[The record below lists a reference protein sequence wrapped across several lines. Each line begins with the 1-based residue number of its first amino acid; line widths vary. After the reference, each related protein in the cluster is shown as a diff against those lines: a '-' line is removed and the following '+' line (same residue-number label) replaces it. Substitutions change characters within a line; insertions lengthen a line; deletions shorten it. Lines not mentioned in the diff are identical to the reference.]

1 MNAVLREADTDGDG
15 LICFNEFKTYMIKTK
30 HPCAESE
37 KLMLQKFKSIDLDK
51 NGTLSLDELVENSI
65 YYWKVDQIAKKKKN
79 LHEIDDVHEAKQ
91 YIAENITKIMREMD
105 ENKDGKIS
113 MDEFVKYHFKIK
125 SPASGSMQMLK
136 AKFNAIDR
144 DRSGFLDF
152 EELFEHSLYEWK
164 VDHRERQRKM
174 LCNIDDPAVARKQIA
189 ENLRKVMKQMD
200 TDGDGEISYAE
211 FKAYNIAMKTPQSKD
226 EKMLKAKFNSID
238 RDRSGKLSFEEL
250 LEHGMYDWQADLLQ
264 RQRKNVL
271 KNLHQTS
278 DANKADL
285 IIDNSLKNM
294 MAKFDANGD
303 GEIDWNEFL
312 TYHKTMN
319 TQQSK
324 DENILRAKFNA
335 IDTDRSG
342 KLSVKELKQYIL
354 EEWKVSQMKKS
365 NKVFFTSLKKIVD
378 PKKATA
384 FIHINVDK
392 FMREFDTNK
401 DGELDF
407 AEYKFM
413 HEQIQSEFS
422 KNEAALR
429 NRFNAIDE
437 DGSGKLSAGEM
448 KKFMMFDWQ
457 ISQQK
462 KQRLNDIKHL
472 HEIKDPRAAKTAIK
486 QGIDRVMRMADTDND
501 GMISF
506 EEFVAYHQHMKT
518 PFAKSE
524 QLLKA
529 KFKAIDSD
537 KSGWLSQDELMAH
550 LLYEWKVEQIAISRG
565 KSTRFTK
572 IEDIETKK
580 EAEAAIHA
588 EIRLNFEKMDSD
600 KDGII
605 SWEEF
610 KAYH

>member
-1 MNAVLREADTDGDG
+1 M
-15 LICFNEFKTYMIKTK
+15 
-30 HPCAESE
+30 
-37 KLMLQKFKSIDLDK
+37 
-51 NGTLSLDELVENSI
+51 
-65 YYWKVDQIAKKKKN
+65 
-79 LHEIDDVHEAKQ
+79 
-91 YIAENITKIMREMD
+91 
-105 ENKDGKIS
+105 
-113 MDEFVKYHFKIK
+113 
-125 SPASGSMQMLK
+125 
-136 AKFNAIDR
+136 
-144 DRSGFLDF
+144 
-152 EELFEHSLYEWK
+152 
-164 VDHRERQRKM
+164 
-174 LCNIDDPAVARKQIA
+174 
-189 ENLRKVMKQMD
+189 
-200 TDGDGEISYAE
+200 
-211 FKAYNIAMKTPQSKD
+211 
-226 EKMLKAKFNSID
+226 
-238 RDRSGKLSFEEL
+238 
-250 LEHGMYDWQADLLQ
+250 
-264 RQRKNVL
+264 L
-271 KNLHQTS
+271 KNLHKTS

-285 IIDNSLKNM
+285 IIDNSLKNL

-472 HEIKDPRAAKTAIK
+472 HEIKDPRAAKTVIK

>member
-285 IIDNSLKNM
+285 IIDNSLKNL

>member
-264 RQRKNVL
+264 RQR
-271 KNLHQTS
+271 
-278 DANKADL
+278 
-285 IIDNSLKNM
+285 
-294 MAKFDANGD
+294 
-303 GEIDWNEFL
+303 
-312 TYHKTMN
+312 
-319 TQQSK
+319 
-324 DENILRAKFNA
+324 
-335 IDTDRSG
+335 
-342 KLSVKELKQYIL
+342 
-354 EEWKVSQMKKS
+354 
-365 NKVFFTSLKKIVD
+365 
-378 PKKATA
+378 
-384 FIHINVDK
+384 
-392 FMREFDTNK
+392 
-401 DGELDF
+401 
-407 AEYKFM
+407 
-413 HEQIQSEFS
+413 
-422 KNEAALR
+422 
-429 NRFNAIDE
+429 
-437 DGSGKLSAGEM
+437 
-448 KKFMMFDWQ
+448 
-457 ISQQK
+457 
-462 KQRLNDIKHL
+462 
-472 HEIKDPRAAKTAIK
+472 
-486 QGIDRVMRMADTDND
+486 
-501 GMISF
+501 
-506 EEFVAYHQHMKT
+506 
-518 PFAKSE
+518 
-524 QLLKA
+524 
-529 KFKAIDSD
+529 
-537 KSGWLSQDELMAH
+537 
-550 LLYEWKVEQIAISRG
+550 
-565 KSTRFTK
+565 
-572 IEDIETKK
+572 
-580 EAEAAIHA
+580 
-588 EIRLNFEKMDSD
+588 
-600 KDGII
+600 
-605 SWEEF
+605 
-610 KAYH
+610 

>member
-1 MNAVLREADTDGDG
+1 
-15 LICFNEFKTYMIKTK
+15 
-30 HPCAESE
+30 
-37 KLMLQKFKSIDLDK
+37 
-51 NGTLSLDELVENSI
+51 
-65 YYWKVDQIAKKKKN
+65 
-79 LHEIDDVHEAKQ
+79 
-91 YIAENITKIMREMD
+91 MD